1 MENQSEENVIRS
13 VLKNEITWLILI
25 SSSIFTL
32 VYKVIIPINNTQLEV
47 TQLSQQVASL
57 QSYDSRITNNTDN
70 IIVLQQQI
78 KSVLK

>member
-70 IIVLQQQI
+70 IIVL
-78 KSVLK
+78 K